1 MKNQQIILASQSPRR
16 KELLTL
22 LTSDFD
28 IQVANIDE
36 KTIEKQILSKKTR
49 DAFLHKAMKL
59 VETLAKEKAM
69 AIFSSPP
76 DALVIGADTVVV
88 HEGKILGK
96 PADEQEAYM
105 MLRSYAGKTHQVITG
120 VAVQTVTQQEVFSV
134 ITDVTFWDWNSQ
146 MEEQMTQYIATG
158 SPMDKAG
165 AYGIQEMPSLW
176 IKKIEGDYPNVVGL
190 PVSYL
195 SQVLAKFQ

>member
-69 AIFSSPP
+69 AIFSSHP

-105 MLRSYAGKTHQVITG
+105 MLRSYTGKTHQVITG

>member
-69 AIFSSPP
+69 AIFSSHP

-105 MLRSYAGKTHQVITG
+105 MLRSYTGKTHQVITG

-165 AYGIQEMPSLW
+165 AYGIQ
-176 IKKIEGDYPNVVGL
+176 
-190 PVSYL
+190 
-195 SQVLAKFQ
+195 